1 MKASVSRIIVMFFS
15 ILIFS
20 LLWNGEDPLTHRQA
34 FADEFDHDYFTANQ
48 NPETRHQLRENEAYH
63 LNKGVLD
70 DFNAKRFDIVIGE
83 VKYILRRFP
92 NHPQALMLLGS
103 AAILKKEPSLAIPYY
118 QRAISLYPQYAIT
131 HVQFGAYLID
141 IDQIEIGIARLNKAI
156 KMDPKSALAYGRLAE
171 AYYKNGDLEL
181 ARQAAKQAKALGYK
195 GEILSQILGE

>member
-1 MKASVSRIIVMFFS
+1 MKASVSRIIVMFFP

-48 NPETRHQLRENEAYH
+48 NPEARQLLRENEAYH

-70 DFNAKRFDIVIGE
+70 DFNAKRYDIVIGE

-118 QRAISLYPQYAIT
+118 QRAISLYPQYAVT
-131 HVQFGAYLID
+131 HAQFGSYLID
-141 IDQIEIGIARLNKAI
+141 IDQMDMAIKRLNTAI
-156 KMDPKSALAYGRLAE
+156 KIDSKYAFAHGRLAE
-171 AYYKNGDLEL
+171 AYYKKGDIAH

-195 GEILSQILGE
+195 GEILSLILEE